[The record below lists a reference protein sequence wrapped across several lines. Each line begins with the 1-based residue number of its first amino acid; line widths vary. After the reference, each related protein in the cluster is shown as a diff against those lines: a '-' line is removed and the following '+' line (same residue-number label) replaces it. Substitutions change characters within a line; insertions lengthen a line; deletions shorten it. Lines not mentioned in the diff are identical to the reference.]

1 MTNLLKYQFLKTH
14 VKENRLSYLLG
25 FIVFILILNE
35 AQGRGDFAIF
45 TAASQDLFEG
55 KNIYYIAYN
64 EWYHYYY
71 SVLFAVLI
79 YPFTFLPLYLAKVM
93 WLLANVFFVF
103 RIWKIISA
111 WLPVSMLSNKNQKL
125 FTLLSFVFIFRFL
138 LNNFHLAQMTVFILY
153 LSLEGL
159 KFIQEGKSLKGAAL
173 IALGIDI
180 KLLPLF
186 FIAYLI
192 YRKEWKATLYI
203 LGFIL
208 IFLLLPILF
217 IGVEQNT
224 FLLTER
230 WHLLN
235 PTNKEH
241 IFDTAERSFH
251 SLTTFLTVLLVQNC
265 GDEHALPIKRNIAD
279 IPAEQLTL
287 VITLVRLFF
296 ITLTLY
302 FLRSKPFTK
311 VRSKLQGL
319 YEISYICI
327 LIPLVFPHQQHY
339 AFFFIFPATTYL
351 IFYTLFLFYQSDSLK
366 TEKNFRKKKTALV
379 STLILIFL
387 ITSSHLILGQFG
399 NHYDHFKIIT
409 YGVLLLIP
417 LLALCRPAGI
427 EDELKKQKAEI

>member
-1 MTNLLKYQFLKTH
+1 MTDILKYTSFKNH
-14 VKENRLSYLLG
+14 FKEKWLYYLLGLLG
-25 FIVFILILNE
+25 FILILSE

-45 TAASQDLFEG
+45 TVASQDLFEG

-79 YPFTFLPLYLAKVM
+79 YPFTFLPLYLAKVI

-103 RIWKIISA
+103 RIWKIISS
-111 WLPVSMLSNKNQKL
+111 WLPISILSTKNQKL
-125 FTLLSFVFIFRFL
+125 FTFLSFVFIFRFL
-138 LNNFHLAQMTVFILY
+138 LNNFHLAQMTIFILY

-159 KFIQEGKSLKGAAL
+159 KFIREGKALKGAAL

-208 IFLLLPILF
+208 LFLVLPIPF
-217 IGVEQNT
+217 IGTEQNM

-230 WHLLN
+230 WNLLN

-279 IPAEQLTL
+279 ISAEQLTL

-302 FLRSKPFTK
+302 FLHSKPFTK
-311 VRSKLQGL
+311 VRSNLQGL

-351 IFYTLFLFYQSDSLK
+351 IFYTLVLFYQSNSLK
-366 TEKNFRKKKTALV
+366 NEQNFRKKKIGLV
-379 STLILIFL
+379 STLILVFL
-387 ITSSHLILGQFG
+387 VTSSHLLLGQFG

-409 YGVLLLIP
+409 YGVLILVP
-417 LLALCRPAGI
+417 LLALCRPANL
-427 EDELKKQKAEI
+427 EEELKKSYQ